1 MGPACGLGQGLRGP
15 PRPLAQAVSPA
26 PPKGGGAP
34 DGARSMSDGP
44 PLLLPAFLLVSLVLT
59 EGYVTSKEGRSGVLP
74 SAAAVDG
81 LRLP

>member
-1 MGPACGLGQGLRGP
+1 
-15 PRPLAQAVSPA
+15 
-26 PPKGGGAP
+26 
-34 DGARSMSDGP
+34 MSDGP

-81 LRLP
+81 LRLPWLSQQGSAVCRPDSGASPGCFCFI

>member
-1 MGPACGLGQGLRGP
+1 
-15 PRPLAQAVSPA
+15 
-26 PPKGGGAP
+26 
-34 DGARSMSDGP
+34 MSDGP
-44 PLLLPAFLLVSLVLT
+44 PLLLPAFPLVSLVLT

>member
-1 MGPACGLGQGLRGP
+1 
-15 PRPLAQAVSPA
+15 
-26 PPKGGGAP
+26 
-34 DGARSMSDGP
+34 MSDGP

-81 LRLP
+81 LRLLSLSQQGSAVCRPDSGASPGCFCFI